1 MAPAAPVVY
10 SGAMRFRP
18 VLLMLCMA
26 AALTAA
32 VPPAAASER
41 FVPVVAQV
49 PGADGSYWNT
59 ELWVT
64 NLSGGVGT
72 YAITFLPSGEDNTRA
87 LVRGGEPVSLGAGE
101 TVHVKDVVPPGKAGA
116 LRVVASEGVVVTCR
130 LFNAHGRG
138 SVGQIVPALT
148 LDQMIAP
155 GTRAYLVPLVRSA
168 QFRTNVGL
176 FNPGGNPIKV
186 HAQVLDEHGQEVG
199 RAEYSLGPGT
209 QTQIND
215 YLLTF
220 KVTQADGY
228 QVVLTSEGRF
238 AAYASMVDAR
248 TGAPTLLLPVFE

>member
-1 MAPAAPVVY
+1 MVAAARPAPA
-10 SGAMRFRP
+10 
-18 VLLMLCMA
+18 
-26 AALTAA
+26 T
-32 VPPAAASER
+32 ER

-49 PGADGSYWNT
+49 QGADGSYWNT

-72 YAITFLPSGEDNTRA
+72 YAVTFLPSGEDNTRA
-87 LVRGGEPVSLGAGE
+87 LLRGGEPVSLGTGE
-101 TVHVKDVVPPGKAGA
+101 TVHVKDVVPPGKSGA
-116 LRVVASEGVVVTCR
+116 LRVVASDGVVVTCR

-148 LDQMIAP
+148 TDQMISP

-168 QFRTNVGL
+168 QFRTNVGF
-176 FNPGGNPIKV
+176 FNPGTNPIKI
-186 HAQVLDEHGQEVG
+186 HAQVLNDHGREAG
-199 RAEYSLGPGT
+199 CAEYTLGPGT
-209 QTQIND
+209 QSQIND
-215 YLLTF
+215 FLLTF